1 MLLQGS
7 VRFLPLLES
16 DQTALISEGGW
27 RKLGRAHELQSGP
40 AEGVT
45 VQMWPD
51 ECVLFCVGGSP
62 GNLGSASLL
71 ETPNKPLASK
81 HRCFSAGLKC
91 SLLQAAKVP
100 HCRLPS
106 HTKRGPLTPA
116 CSNRASWNQ
125 KRLQLVLCVQER
137 VINVLTHCH
146 LYTSMTLGP
155 PVIRD
160 GEGG

>member
-7 VRFLPLLES
+7 VRFLPLSES

-62 GNLGSASLL
+62 GSLGSASLL

-91 SLLQAAKVP
+91 SLLQVAKVP

-125 KRLQLVLCVQER
+125 KKAPVGSLCAGASCQCVNPLSSVHQHD
-137 VINVLTHCH
+137 TGSTCH
-146 LYTSMTLGP
+146 QGW
-155 PVIRD
+155 
-160 GEGG
+160 